1 MNRQL
6 MRMKADGI
14 EPDKIKRACDYIFE
28 YFEKEEFYLLEI
40 EYLMNSMGLIMAD
53 IVKDDPLRKVK
64 EFNYSSS
71 ADRLFSCKADSST
84 TS

>member
-40 EYLMNSMGLIMAD
+40 EYLMNSMGLIMTD

-64 EFNYSSS
+64 EFNYSNF
-71 ADRLFSCKADSST
+71 AHRF
-84 TS
+84 